1 MAGHYRYNQKKLIQ
15 VCSIDTLKARK
26 NWPHKDK
33 QPLIFLDESHK
44 DYTDIFAQYQDAYF
58 IGMTGSPFTN
68 NSDYNAVVHP
78 IEGFELR
85 DQGFLVPEKI
95 YCPHIID
102 VSAVKMKAGDFEKK
116 ALESVVTQ
124 SSVVGNVI
132 QDWIDF
138 GQNRP
143 TVCFA
148 VSIEHSL
155 QLKQAFLDKGISA
168 IHIDANSSDEERA
181 NAKRG
186 LETGKVKI
194 VCNVNI
200 FSVGWNCPIASCIIL
215 ARPTWSLTWYLQAI
229 FRGFRPSNGKADC
242 IILDNAGN
250 VFRHGTPYR
259 IREVSLEK
267 PTKKKGNK
275 MDTSINTC
283 EECFYVFESEHS
295 ECPAC
300 GWVKP
305 KRERE
310 VKNIAGTLVEYF
322 ESEEA
327 RAKHLFAMMRADY
340 YKLEWVRK
348 TKGKSGKGLPEAW
361 VFSQLQKKY
370 SPEIFAQLGKIT
382 VVPKAFQVDQAE
394 KLAL

>member
-1 MAGHYRYNQKKLIQ
+1 

-267 PTKKKGNK
+267 SP
-275 MDTSINTC
+275 
-283 EECFYVFESEHS
+283 
-295 ECPAC
+295 
-300 GWVKP
+300 
-305 KRERE
+305 
-310 VKNIAGTLVEYF
+310 GTLVEYF